1 MSEKQEEWDFPCAMA
16 IRSLYRKP
24 SIKSGRVNKPTPQT
38 PEDWYRLTGLYEAAM
53 LKDKETISE
62 LKEEVNKLRQK
73 LKNSHRVPNKYIEAM
88 RRKAK

>member
-1 MSEKQEEWDFPCAMA
+1 MSEKQKEWDFPCAMA

-24 SIKSGRVNKPTPQT
+24 SIKSEYSPDDLV
-38 PEDWYRLTGLYEAAM
+38 
-53 LKDKETISE
+53 DKETISE

-73 LKNSHRVPNKYIEAM
+73 LKNSHRVPKKDIEAM

>member
-1 MSEKQEEWDFPCAMA
+1 M
-16 IRSLYRKP
+16 
-24 SIKSGRVNKPTPQT
+24 NKPTPQT
-38 PEDWYRLTGLYEAAM
+38 SEDWYRLTGLYEAAM